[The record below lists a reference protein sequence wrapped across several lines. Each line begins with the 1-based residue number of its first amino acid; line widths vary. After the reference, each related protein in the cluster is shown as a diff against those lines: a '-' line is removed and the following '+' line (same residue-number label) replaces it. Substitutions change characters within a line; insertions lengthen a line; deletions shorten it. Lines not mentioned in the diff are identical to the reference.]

1 VHSPSAPLASRAWA
15 VKSQAAE
22 VARQRKPRRLDS
34 RQALGQTVAM
44 ARLVLLALLLLIS
57 ITRPALA
64 VALDGA
70 TLGLPWLL
78 PFVGLLLM
86 IAVGP
91 QLFPTLWHAHYGKI
105 AAGWCA
111 LTLVPMAV
119 LHGLI
124 AAAEALTHVMSD
136 FISFIIL
143 LFALYTVA
151 GGIVISG
158 RMRATPATN
167 TIVLAIG
174 TLLASVIG
182 TTGASMIL
190 IRPLLRANEARPH
203 RIHVVVFFIILVANI
218 GGALTPLG
226 DPPLLVGFLRGV
238 DFFWPMQHL
247 WRPTT
252 LVAGV
257 GLLLFFAIDLMVSR
271 REQPAPRPAEEA
283 GSIGVRGGFNIAL
296 IAIIIGAVL
305 LSAVWTPGLGFSL
318 LGTQFEAQNI
328 VRDIVI
334 LLVALLSVRVSP
346 AEHRLANGFT
356 WEPIVEVAKLFAA
369 IFVAIIPVI
378 AMLQAGR
385 NGVFAPLLELVTAKD
400 GRPHEAA
407 YFWLT
412 GGLSAFLDNA
422 PTYLVFYQLAG
433 GDASVLM
440 GPLAGTLSAISM
452 GAVYMGALTYIGN
465 APNMMVY
472 AIAEERGVKMPSF
485 FAYLFYA
492 SLILLPMFAL
502 LTFLPMVASPK
513 L

>member
-1 VHSPSAPLASRAWA
+1 
-15 VKSQAAE
+15 
-22 VARQRKPRRLDS
+22 
-34 RQALGQTVAM
+34 M
-44 ARLVLLALLLLIS
+44 ARPILLTLLLLIS
-57 ITRPALA
+57 ITRPADA
-64 VALDGA
+64 AALDGT

-105 AAGWCA
+105 AAGWSA
-111 LTLVPMAV
+111 LTLVPIAL
-119 LHGLI
+119 LHGVI
-124 AAAEALTHVMSD
+124 TAAEALTHVMSD

-151 GGIVISG
+151 GGIIISG

-174 TLLASVIG
+174 TILASIIG
-182 TTGASMIL
+182 TMGASMVL

-203 RIHVVVFFIILVANI
+203 KVHVVVFFIILVANI

-247 WRPTT
+247 WLQTT
-252 LVAGV
+252 LVAGL
-257 GLLLFFAIDLMVSR
+257 GLLLFFAIDVVVSH
-271 REQPAPRPAEEA
+271 REQPAPNHTE
-283 GSIGVRGGFNIAL
+283 GTGNISIRGGFNIVL
-296 IAIIIGAVL
+296 IGVIIGAVL
-305 LSAVWTPGLGFSL
+305 LSALWAPGLGFSL
-318 LGTQFEAQNI
+318 LGTHFELQNI

-334 LLVALLSVRVSP
+334 LLVALLSVRLSP

-356 WEPIVEVAKLFAA
+356 WEPIVEVGKLFAA

-378 AMLQAGR
+378 AMLRAGR
-385 NGVFAPLLELVTAKD
+385 NGVFAPLLDVVTAKD
-400 GRPHEAA
+400 GQPQEAA

-412 GGLSAFLDNA
+412 GSLSAFLDNA

-465 APNMMVY
+465 APNMMVH
-472 AIAEERGVKMPSF
+472 AIAEERGIKMPNF

-502 LTFLPMVASPK
+502 LTFLPIAPTPK